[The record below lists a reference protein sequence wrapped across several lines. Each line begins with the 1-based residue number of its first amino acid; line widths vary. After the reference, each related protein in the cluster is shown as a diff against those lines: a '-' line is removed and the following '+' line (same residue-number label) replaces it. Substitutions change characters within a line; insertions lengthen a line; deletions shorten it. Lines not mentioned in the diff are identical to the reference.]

1 MARKSHKK
9 HPRERTIHLGDR
21 DIRTIGGENAFWSD
35 LYHRAMTASM
45 SALFFGTLALFL
57 GVNLL
62 FALLYAMDSGGVG
75 RVDDPHFLNLFF
87 FSIEAFT
94 TVGFGEMYPIS
105 TWSHL
110 VYSIEGFTAL
120 LLTAALTGLIFAR
133 FSRPRARILFAAN
146 PVVAQHDGKT
156 HFMLRIANARHNYIA
171 DANAQLWL
179 IRIEPS
185 KEGQRFRRFHELKL
199 GRNQNPAFILSWTL
213 FHVIDTSSMLH
224 GLTADDLADGDY
236 QFIVTMRGMDATA
249 SQELRTRK
257 SYTHDQVLWG
267 RRYADILTTDEAGLT
282 TLDYS
287 KFHETTPE

>member
-1 MARKSHKK
+1 MARKSHNKK
-9 HPRERTIHLGDR
+9 PRQRTIHLGDR
-21 DIRTIGGENAFWSD
+21 DIRTIGGETEFWSD
-35 LYHRAMTASM
+35 MYHRAMTASFGWF
-45 SALFFGTLALFL
+45 LFSTLAMFI
-57 GVNLL
+57 GVNLF
-62 FALLYAMDSGGVG
+62 FAVLYAMDTASVG
-75 RVDDPHFLNLFF
+75 RLDEPHFLNLFF

-94 TVGFGEMYPIS
+94 TVGFGEMYPIT

-110 VYSIEGFTAL
+110 VYSIEGFIAL
-120 LLTAALTGLIFAR
+120 LFTAALTGVIFAR

-213 FHVIDTSSMLH
+213 FHVIDSSSKLY
-224 GLTADDLADGDY
+224 GLTADELAKDDY

-267 RRYADILTTDEAGLT
+267 RRYTDILTTDEAGLT